1 VADQG
6 QEQQEQEQ
14 SLSDVVL
21 DLEFEQ
27 KLVRT
32 YHSSLIGG
40 GVVREWL
47 PSCYLPTGSS
57 PLDDMGSLSM
67 RRSR

>member
-1 VADQG
+1 MADQG

-32 YHSSLIGG
+32 YLSTAAWSESGSPFVTFRREALLKMIW
-40 GVVREWL
+40 GV
-47 PSCYLPTGSS
+47 
-57 PLDDMGSLSM
+57 
-67 RRSR
+67 